1 MSFGIIKYGH
11 SLKAGLEK
19 FLSQILEF
27 KLDTLQMANPVQY
40 YYSAYSAYAYIGHL
54 YFEKIVK
61 DLGRHIEHKPFN
73 LIKCINTVGNQ
84 PLSDRP
90 EASLEYHF
98 QRQRDRWSEFR
109 NVEMPRQTPRSHSN
123 AADLADRILI
133 AGIFSDINID
143 QLAFKFML
151 SHWTRNTDLTNE
163 NQIKEILISENF
175 NAEELLK
182 MASTKKIKDTYE
194 ENTEKAIALSVFGS
208 PTYFVDDDMFYGQDN
223 LELIERAL
231 KRPFKKS

>member
-1 MSFGIIKYGH
+1 MGYM
-11 SLKAGLEK
+11 
-19 FLSQILEF
+19 
-27 KLDTLQMANPVQY
+27 QMAKPVQY
-40 YYSAYSAYAYIGHL
+40 YYSAYSAYAYIGHQ

-61 DLGRHIEHKPFN
+61 DLGHHIDHRPFN
-73 LIKCINTVGNQ
+73 LIKCVSSQ
-84 PLSDRP
+84 PLSDTT
-90 EASLEYHF
+90 EASLKYHF
-98 QRQRDRWSEFR
+98 QRQRDQWSEFR

-151 SHWTRNTDLTNE
+151 SHWTRNADLTNE

-194 ENTEKAIALSVFGS
+194 QNTEKAIALSVFGS
-208 PTYFVDDDMFYGQDN
+208 PTYFVDEDMFYAQDN
-223 LELIERAL
+223 LELVERAL

>member
-1 MSFGIIKYGH
+1 MSFRIIKYGG
-11 SLKAGLEK
+11 SPKAGVKNCLNQ
-19 FLSQILEF
+19 LLGF

-40 YYSAYSAYAYIGHL
+40 YYSAYSAYAYIGHQ

-61 DLGRHIEHKPFN
+61 DSGRHIDHRPFN
-73 LIKCINTVGNQ
+73 LIKCVNSVGSQ
-84 PLSDRP
+84 PLSDRT

-163 NQIKEILISENF
+163 NQIKEILVSENF

-194 ENTEKAIALSVFGS
+194 QNTEKAIALSVFGS
-208 PTYFVDDDMFYGQDN
+208 PTYFVDEDMFYGQDN
-223 LELIERAL
+223 LELVERAL
-231 KRPFKKS
+231 KRPFKK